1 MISPRAAARL
11 ASESRRIACS
21 LEIGHLRAKIV
32 DAESREQPKPAVK
45 FSLNFFFEMVYF
57 TG

>member
-1 MISPRAAARL
+1 L
-11 ASESRRIACS
+11 AI
-21 LEIGHLRAKIV
+21 LRAKIV

>member
-1 MISPRAAARL
+1 VAGDRL
-11 ASESRRIACS
+11 KLVEQANRLP

-45 FSLNFFFEMVYF
+45 FSLDFFFEMVYF

>member
-1 MISPRAAARL
+1 VAGDRL
-11 ASESRRIACS
+11 KLVEQANRLP

>member
-1 MISPRAAARL
+1 LTPVSRRDIKGEALGWRL
-11 ASESRRIACS
+11 AI
-21 LEIGHLRAKIV
+21 LRAKIV

-45 FSLNFFFEMVYF
+45 FSLDFFFEMVYF